1 MNNEYSSKIQC
12 ILEEGKKCKKKL
24 SFIGPT
30 GPTGPA
36 GPSTISIGNIITT
49 EAGTRAS
56 VTNTGT
62 NQNVVLSFLIP
73 KGDKGDIGPTGP
85 KGEKWDA
92 GPTGPSGTGILA
104 YATKYDTV
112 GNDIELTENVLTT
125 IPLNSTGPTLN
136 IDNATANML
145 VINETGVYKIDYYF
159 QGSAN
164 TNSTVILE
172 VVQNTNPISS
182 SSISK
187 EFETD
192 VDNGMNG
199 SIIVSLTSNDKI
211 GLGLDSRE
219 SITMTPTT
227 GVNAYLNIVKL

>member
-30 GPTGPA
+30 GPTGPV

-62 NQNVVLSFLIP
+62 NQNVVLSFSIP

>member
-1 MNNEYSSKIQC
+1 
-12 ILEEGKKCKKKL
+12 
-24 SFIGPT
+24 
-30 GPTGPA
+30 
-36 GPSTISIGNIITT
+36 
-49 EAGTRAS
+49 
-56 VTNTGT
+56 
-62 NQNVVLSFLIP
+62 
-73 KGDKGDIGPTGP
+73 
-85 KGEKWDA
+85 
-92 GPTGPSGTGILA
+92 
-104 YATKYDTV
+104 
-112 GNDIELTENVLTT
+112 
-125 IPLNSTGPTLN
+125 
-136 IDNATANML
+136 ML

>member
-30 GPTGPA
+30 
-36 GPSTISIGNIITT
+36 
-49 EAGTRAS
+49 
-56 VTNTGT
+56 
-62 NQNVVLSFLIP
+62 
-73 KGDKGDIGPTGP
+73 GPTGP